1 MKDLKLQLSVSEV
14 NLVLKALG
22 NLPYIQVCTLIDKI
36 QGQGNLQITPAN
48 GNGQH
53 DTELQAEN
61 TIHHS

>member
-22 NLPYIQVCTLIDKI
+22 NLPYYQVCTLIDKI
-36 QGQGNLQITPAN
+36 QGQGNLQITPPN
-48 GNGQH
+48 GNGH
-53 DTELQAEN
+53 DVEHKAEN